1 MCSGGIE
8 YENAFRFVVARAAA
22 LAADPSNPGA
32 MVAVAATE
40 GVIQRHIN
48 ELGIQDRVVIA
59 VANGKESHVVS
70 GSAPAVEEMYTA
82 VKKNGVRAAMLKVD
96 QGMY

>member
-40 GVIQRHIN
+40 DVVQHHIN

-59 VANGKESHVVS
+59 VSNGKESHVVS
-70 GSAPAVEEMYTA
+70 GSAPAVEEMHTTA
-82 VKKNGVRAAMLKVD
+82 KKNGLRAAMLKVD
-96 QGMY
+96 QGM

>member
-1 MCSGGIE
+1 VCSGGIE
-8 YENAFRFVVARAAA
+8 YEDAFRFVVARAAA

-40 GVIQRHIN
+40 DVVQRYIN

-70 GSAPAVEEMYTA
+70 GSAPAVQEMYAT
-82 VKKNGVRAAMLKVD
+82 VKKNGLRAAVLKVD
-96 QGMY
+96 QGMH

>member
-1 MCSGGIE
+1 VCSGGIE
-8 YENAFRFVVARAAA
+8 YENAFRFVVARAEA

-40 GVIQRHIN
+40 DIVQHHIK

-70 GSAPAVEEMYTA
+70 GSAPAVEEMYTTA
-82 VKKNGVRAAMLKVD
+82 KKNGLRAAMLKVD
-96 QGMY
+96 QGM